1 MNPQPQPAA
10 ASEPLLVRNISDT
23 ARWIAAHRARET
35 RRPDAVF
42 RDPLAEKLA
51 GERGFQIADA
61 MSLGKDMTWP
71 YVART
76 YLIDRFVEQEVSR
89 GAELVVNLAAGLDT
103 RPYRMNL
110 PARLRWVE
118 VDLPEILQFKE
129 DVLRDEK
136 PACSLERL
144 RLDLSD
150 GPQRRKLF
158 ADLGRQTKQA
168 LIISEGLL
176 VYLTSDEVTALAC
189 DLAVQS
195 SFQRWIVDLASPGL
209 LAMLQ
214 KQIGAKLTGS
224 GASLKFA
231 PVQGPF
237 FFKNCGWAPADV
249 QSVLKTARRLRR
261 LPFFMSL
268 LALLPES
275 SGTQGSRPWSGICLL
290 ANRRATQ

>member
-10 ASEPLLVRNISDT
+10 AGEPLLVRNISDT

-89 GAELVVNLAAGLDT
+89 GADVVVNLAAGLDT
-103 RPYRMNL
+103 RPYRMHL
-110 PARLRWVE
+110 PARLKWVE

-129 DVLRDEK
+129 EILRDEK

-150 GPQRRKLF
+150 MPQRRKLF
-158 ADLGRQTKQA
+158 ADLGRQAQRA

-176 VYLTSDEVTALAC
+176 IYLTPNEVSALAV
-189 DLAVQS
+189 DLAAQT
-195 SFQRWIVDLASPGL
+195 SFQRWIVDIASPGL

-237 FFKNCGWAPADV
+237 YFQNSGWSPADV

-268 LALLPES
+268 LAVLPES
-275 SGTQGSRPWSGICLL
+275 SGAQGSRPWSGICLL
-290 ANRRATQ
+290 ANQRVIE